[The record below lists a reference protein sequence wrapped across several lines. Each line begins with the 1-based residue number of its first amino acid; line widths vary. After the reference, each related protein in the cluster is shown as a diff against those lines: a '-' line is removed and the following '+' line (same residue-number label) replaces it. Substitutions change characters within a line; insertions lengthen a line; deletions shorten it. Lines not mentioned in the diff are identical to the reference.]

1 MSVKQAKLCKSD
13 RAMKMMVVNTPR
25 GLIPC
30 GDDDYSEKK
39 KLKIG
44 ETYNVEIKVARNV
57 DFHRKYFALISYAW
71 EFLNENEVE
80 RFRDKDNFR
89 KYVEIAAGHCEVIYH
104 PRLQEFVEIPKS
116 ISFGSMDNTAFSDL
130 YKRVKDVI
138 FSIIGGR
145 VSEKEFERLLLD
157 F

>member
-1 MSVKQAKLCKSD
+1 MRLL
-13 RAMKMMVVNTPR
+13 VVNTPR
-25 GLIPC
+25 GLVPF
-30 GDDDYSEKK
+30 GDDDYDQKK
-39 KLKIG
+39 KLKVG
-44 ETYNVEIKVARNV
+44 ETYNVEVKVARNV
-57 DFHRKYFALISYAW
+57 EFHRKYFALISYAW
-71 EFLNENEVE
+71 EFLNESEIE

-116 ISFGSMDNTAFSDL
+116 IFFGSMDNTSFGDL

>member
-1 MSVKQAKLCKSD
+1 MRLL
-13 RAMKMMVVNTPR
+13 VVNTPR
-25 GLIPC
+25 GLVPF
-30 GDDDYSEKK
+30 GDDDYDQKK
-39 KLKIG
+39 KLKVG

-104 PRLQEFVEIPKS
+104 PRLQEFVEMPKS

>member
-1 MSVKQAKLCKSD
+1 MKL
-13 RAMKMMVVNTPR
+13 MVINTPR
-25 GLIPC
+25 GFLPY
-30 GDDDYSEKK
+30 GDDDYEEKK

-44 ETYNVEIKVARNV
+44 DTYSVEIKVVRNL

-71 EFLNENEVE
+71 EFLNEQEIAT
-80 RFRDKDNFR
+80 FRTKENFR
-89 KYVEIAAGHCEVIYH
+89 KYIEIAAGHCDVIFH

-116 ISFGSMDNTAFSDL
+116 ISFGKMDNTAFSDL
-130 YKRVKDVI
+130 YRKVKDVI

-145 VSEKEFERLLLD
+145 VSEQEFERLLLD